1 MPVRVMVHGRTPIG
15 GRGGTN
21 ESFRRTPPEPDTPL
35 VTTQEV
41 DRPRMRRTRTRRSA
55 DPARGSRSGAVR
67 GPARAPR
74 RGQSLVEF
82 ALVLLP
88 LFMILLGII
97 QFGFVFN
104 AYVTLTNAARE
115 GARLGTVYVYDAELS
130 KAQNDLARNE
140 AVRTSLTNSLNLLGK
155 TAPNFTTGSTWT
167 QSSQTFT
174 NGDLVITYVR
184 PSDVTE
190 TDARVAQQ
198 LTVRATY
205 HQDLIIPLIS
215 AFLPKDAGGRLAL
228 TGEVTMVVN

>member
-1 MPVRVMVHGRTPIG
+1 M
-15 GRGGTN
+15 
-21 ESFRRTPPEPDTPL
+21 RRA
-35 VTTQEV
+35 
-41 DRPRMRRTRTRRSA
+41 RPRRSSVSTRG
-55 DPARGSRSGAVR
+55 PRSGATR
-67 GPARAPR
+67 IGARAPR

-82 ALVLLP
+82 ALVLVP

-115 GARLGTVYVYDAELS
+115 GARIGTVYVYDASLS

-140 AVRTSLTNSLNLLGK
+140 LVQTSLTNSLNLLGK

-167 QSSQTFT
+167 QSSQTYT
-174 NGDLVITYVR
+174 NGDLIITYVT
-184 PSDVTE
+184 PSGVTE

-215 AFLPKDAGGRLAL
+215 TFLPKDAGGRLAL